1 MSSYAIFS
9 IILFIVIIILG
20 ILLYRESKEKELWM
34 GETNKEHCVRSAL
47 EYACNFPT
55 LEDRD
60 FNEINKLLEQIEKEV
75 KEPLEY
81 ISRANEAILSV
92 YKRKQREG
100 D

>member
-34 GETNKEHCVRSAL
+34 GEANKEHCIRSAL
-47 EYACNFPT
+47 EYACNFTT
-55 LEDRD
+55 LEEED
-60 FNEINKLLEQIEKEV
+60 FNEISKLLEQIGEEV
-75 KEPLEY
+75 KGPEEY
-81 ISRANEAILSV
+81 LSRAKEAVLSV
-92 YKRKQREG
+92 YKSKQRDG